1 MSKSLLDELMQETL
15 ALASPEQRGEIEALR
30 NSLKLNAQKLNFI
43 WAIKQARKSAGLSQ
57 RALARMTGMQQH
69 DLSRLE
75 KGKTNPTF
83 ETQQKLFDALGIEV
97 KYILTAR
104 ASADAAVASKP
115 KREMQK
121 TA

>member
-15 ALASPEQRGEIEALR
+15 ALASPEQRAEIEALR
-30 NSLKLNAQKLNFI
+30 NSLKLSAQKLNFI

-57 RALARMTGMQQH
+57 RALARITGLQQH

-75 KGKTNPTF
+75 KGETNPTF

-97 KYILTAR
+97 NYTLTAR
-104 ASADAAVASKP
+104 ASAEAAAASKP